1 MKTGMKLLQVVV
13 KLLYP
18 NRCVFCERLCENA
31 VCEQCKRELVYVN
44 EPRCKKCG
52 KSIRY
57 DTQEYCHD
65 CESREKAF
73 DVGRS
78 LWVHKGIVAESL
90 YRFKYH
96 KRIANAKTY
105 AEELVKRYEK
115 HIYRWGIDEII
126 PVPVHKKRMEKR
138 GFNQAEVI
146 AEYVS
151 ENLRIPINR
160 NAALRTVHTKP
171 QKHLSGKRRRQNLR
185 GAFRMK
191 KNARVSGNILLI
203 DDIYTTGS
211 TLEELAFILKQA
223 GARKVCFL
231 TISIGQGM

>member
-1 MKTGMKLLQVVV
+1 MKKKLLEGVL

-18 NRCVFCERLCENA
+18 SRCVFCEKLCEHSI
-31 VCEQCKRELVYVN
+31 CEECKQELIYVE
-44 EPRCKKCG
+44 EPCCKKCG
-52 KSIRY
+52 KPIRY

-65 CESREKAF
+65 CENREKMF

-78 LWVHKGIVAESL
+78 LWVHRGVVAESL
-90 YRFKYH
+90 YRFKYW
-96 KRIANAKTY
+96 KRIANGKIY
-105 AEELVKRYEK
+105 AEELVKRYEQ
-115 HIYRWGIDEII
+115 HIYHWKIDEII

-151 ENLRIPINR
+151 DYLGIPLNR
-160 NAALRTVHTKP
+160 NAIERTVHTRP

-185 GAFRMK
+185 GAFRIK
-191 KNARVSGNILLI
+191 KNAKIGRTILLI